1 MENYDVNYDPN
12 DIATNAPDFEEP
24 HVENNHVAHFNS
36 DLMQDEAYRRYYEEL
51 KNSQKENLQA
61 ERQAIKSK
69 NKENLILYG
78 ERPEIKSKNPQNLNL
93 HDEKPAEIS
102 KNNKVYILKRPFE
115 FEGEWIEE
123 LYLDLDSLTGRDI
136 MDASKGVENYV
147 QETDK
152 TYLCNI
158 AAKALKRPKEIMYF
172 MSAKDATAI
181 CYEVSNF
188 LIG

>member
-1 MENYDVNYDPN
+1 MENYDVNYDPS

-24 HVENNHVAHFNS
+24 HVENNHVAHFNG
-36 DLMQDEAYRRYYEEL
+36 DPMQDEAYRRYYEEL
-51 KNSQKENLQA
+51 KNSQNDSLQA
-61 ERQAIKSK
+61 ERQVV
-69 NKENLILYG
+69 
-78 ERPEIKSKNPQNLNL
+78 KSKNPQNLNL
-93 HDEKPAEIS
+93 QAEKPVEIS
-102 KNNKVYILKRPFE
+102 KNNKVYILKRPFQ
-115 FEGEWIEE
+115 FEDEWIEE

-136 MDASKGVENYV
+136 MDASKGVESYV

>member
-1 MENYDVNYDPN
+1 MENYDVNYDPS

-24 HVENNHVAHFNS
+24 HVENNHVAHFNG
-36 DLMQDEAYRRYYEEL
+36 DPMQDEAYRRYYEEL
-51 KNSQKENLQA
+51 KNSQNENLQA
-61 ERQAIKSK
+61 ERQVV
-69 NKENLILYG
+69 
-78 ERPEIKSKNPQNLNL
+78 KSKNPQNLNL

-102 KNNKVYILKRPFE
+102 KNNKVYVLKRPFE

-136 MDASKGVENYV
+136 MDASKGVESYV

>member
-1 MENYDVNYDPN
+1 MENYDVNYDPS

-24 HVENNHVAHFNS
+24 HVENKHVAHFNG
-36 DLMQDEAYRRYYEEL
+36 DPMQDEAYRRYYEEL
-51 KNSQKENLQA
+51 KNSQNENLQA
-61 ERQAIKSK
+61 ERQVV
-69 NKENLILYG
+69 
-78 ERPEIKSKNPQNLNL
+78 KSKNPQNLNL

-136 MDASKGVENYV
+136 MDASKGVESYV

>member
-1 MENYDVNYDPN
+1 MENYEMNYDPN

-24 HVENNHVAHFNS
+24 HVENNHVAHFNG
-36 DLMQDEAYRRYYEEL
+36 DPMQDEAYRRYYEEL

-61 ERQAIKSK
+61 ERQVV
-69 NKENLILYG
+69 
-78 ERPEIKSKNPQNLNL
+78 KSKNPQNLNL
-93 HDEKPAEIS
+93 QEEKPAEIS
-102 KNNKVYILKRPFE
+102 KNNKVYILKRPFQ
-115 FEGEWIEE
+115 FEDEWIEE

-136 MDASKGVENYV
+136 MDASKGVESYV

>member
-1 MENYDVNYDPN
+1 MENYDVNYDPS

-24 HVENNHVAHFNS
+24 HVENNHVAHFNG
-36 DLMQDEAYRRYYEEL
+36 DPMQDEAYRRYYEEL
-51 KNSQKENLQA
+51 KKSQNENLQA
-61 ERQAIKSK
+61 ERQVV
-69 NKENLILYG
+69 
-78 ERPEIKSKNPQNLNL
+78 KSKNPQNLNL
-93 HDEKPAEIS
+93 QEEKPAEIS
-102 KNNKVYILKRPFE
+102 KNNKVYVLKRPFE
-115 FEGEWIEE
+115 FESEWIEE

-136 MDASKGVENYV
+136 MEASKGIESYV

-152 TYLCNI
+152 NYLCNV

>member
-1 MENYDVNYDPN
+1 MENYEMNYDPN

-24 HVENNHVAHFNS
+24 HVENNHVAHFS
-36 DLMQDEAYRRYYEEL
+36 GDPMHDEAYRSYYEEL
-51 KNSQKENLQA
+51 KNSQNENLQA
-61 ERQAIKSK
+61 E
-69 NKENLILYG
+69 NHE
-78 ERPEIKSKNPQNLNL
+78 NLNL
-93 HDEKPAEIS
+93 RDEKPTEIS

-136 MDASKGVENYV
+136 MDASKGVESYV

>member
-1 MENYDVNYDPN
+1 MENYEMNYDPN

-24 HVENNHVAHFNS
+24 HVEDKHVAHFNG
-36 DLMQDEAYRRYYEEL
+36 DPMQDEAYRRYYEEL
-51 KNSQKENLQA
+51 KNSQNENLQA
-61 ERQAIKSK
+61 ERQVV
-69 NKENLILYG
+69 
-78 ERPEIKSKNPQNLNL
+78 RSKNPQNLNL
-93 HDEKPAEIS
+93 QSEKPAEIS
-102 KNNKVYILKRPFE
+102 KNNKVYILKRPFQ
-115 FEGEWIEE
+115 FEDEWIEE

-136 MDASKGVENYV
+136 MDASKGVESYV

>member
-1 MENYDVNYDPN
+1 MENYEMNYDPS

-24 HVENNHVAHFNS
+24 HVEDRHVAHFS
-36 DLMQDEAYRRYYEEL
+36 GDPMQDETYRRYYEEL
-51 KNSQKENLQA
+51 KNSQNENLQA
-61 ERQAIKSK
+61 ERQVV
-69 NKENLILYG
+69 
-78 ERPEIKSKNPQNLNL
+78 KSKNPQNLKL

-123 LYLDLDSLTGRDI
+123 LYLDLDSLTGKDI
-136 MDASKGVENYV
+136 MDASKGVESYV

>member
-1 MENYDVNYDPN
+1 MENYDVNYDPS
-12 DIATNAPDFEEP
+12 DVATNAPDFEEP
-24 HVENNHVAHFNS
+24 HVENNHVAHFNG
-36 DLMQDEAYRRYYEEL
+36 DPMQDEAYRRYYEEL

-61 ERQAIKSK
+61 ERQV
-69 NKENLILYG
+69 
-78 ERPEIKSKNPQNLNL
+78 IKSKNPQNLNL
-93 HDEKPAEIS
+93 QAEKPAEIS
-102 KNNKVYILKRPFE
+102 KNNKVYILKRPFQ
-115 FEGEWIEE
+115 FEDEWIEE

-136 MDASKGVENYV
+136 MDASKGVESYV

>member
-1 MENYDVNYDPN
+1 M
-12 DIATNAPDFEEP
+12 
-24 HVENNHVAHFNS
+24 AHFNG
-36 DLMQDEAYRRYYEEL
+36 DPMQDEAYRRYYEEL
-51 KNSQKENLQA
+51 KNSQNENLQA
-61 ERQAIKSK
+61 ERQVV
-69 NKENLILYG
+69 
-78 ERPEIKSKNPQNLNL
+78 KSKNPQNLNL

-136 MDASKGVENYV
+136 MDASKGVESYV

>member
-1 MENYDVNYDPN
+1 MENYEMNYDPN

-24 HVENNHVAHFNS
+24 HVENKHVAQFNG
-36 DLMQDEAYRRYYEEL
+36 DPMQDVAYRRYYEEL

-61 ERQAIKSK
+61 ERQV
-69 NKENLILYG
+69 
-78 ERPEIKSKNPQNLNL
+78 IKSKNPQNLNL
-93 HDEKPAEIS
+93 QAEKPAEIS
-102 KNNKVYILKRPFE
+102 KNNKVYILKRPFQ
-115 FEGEWIEE
+115 FEDEWIEE

-136 MDASKGVENYV
+136 MDASKGVESYV

>member
-1 MENYDVNYDPN
+1 MENYEMNYDPN

-24 HVENNHVAHFNS
+24 HVEDKHVAHFNG
-36 DLMQDEAYRRYYEEL
+36 DPMQDEAYRRYYEEL
-51 KNSQKENLQA
+51 KNSQKDNLQA
-61 ERQAIKSK
+61 R
-69 NKENLILYG
+69 NHG
-78 ERPEIKSKNPQNLNL
+78 NLNL
-93 HDEKPAEIS
+93 QDEKPAEIS

-136 MDASKGVENYV
+136 MEASKGIESYV

-152 TYLCNI
+152 NYLCNI

>member
-1 MENYDVNYDPN
+1 MKYDPS

-24 HVENNHVAHFNS
+24 HVENNHVAHFNG
-36 DLMQDEAYRRYYEEL
+36 DPMQDEAYRRYYEEL
-51 KNSQKENLQA
+51 KNSQNENLQA
-61 ERQAIKSK
+61 ERQVV
-69 NKENLILYG
+69 
-78 ERPEIKSKNPQNLNL
+78 KSKNPQNLKL
-93 HDEKPAEIS
+93 QDEKPAEIS
-102 KNNKVYILKRPFE
+102 KNNKVYILKRPFQ
-115 FEGEWIEE
+115 FEDEWIEE

-136 MDASKGVENYV
+136 MDASKGVESYV

>member
-1 MENYDVNYDPN
+1 MENYEMNYDPN

-24 HVENNHVAHFNS
+24 HVENNHVAHFNG
-36 DLMQDEAYRRYYEEL
+36 DPMQDEAYRRYYEEL

-61 ERQAIKSK
+61 ERQV
-69 NKENLILYG
+69 
-78 ERPEIKSKNPQNLNL
+78 IKSKNPQNLNL
-93 HDEKPAEIS
+93 QAEKPAEIS
-102 KNNKVYILKRPFE
+102 KNNKVYILKRPFQ
-115 FEGEWIEE
+115 FEDEWIEE

-136 MDASKGVENYV
+136 MDASKGVESYV

>member
-1 MENYDVNYDPN
+1 MENYEMNYDPN

-24 HVENNHVAHFNS
+24 HVESNHVAHFNG
-36 DLMQDEAYRRYYEEL
+36 DPMHDEAYRRYYEEL
-51 KNSQKENLQA
+51 KNSQKENLQ
-61 ERQAIKSK
+61 
-69 NKENLILYG
+69 
-78 ERPEIKSKNPQNLNL
+78 SKNPQNLNL

-136 MDASKGVENYV
+136 MDASKGVESYV

-152 TYLCNI
+152 IYLCNI

-172 MSAKDATAI
+172 MSAKDVTAI

>member
-1 MENYDVNYDPN
+1 MENYEMNYDPN
-12 DIATNAPDFEEP
+12 DIVTNAPDFEEP
-24 HVENNHVAHFNS
+24 HVENKHVAQFNG
-36 DLMQDEAYRRYYEEL
+36 DPMQDEAYIRYYEEL
-51 KNSQKENLQA
+51 KNSQNENLQA
-61 ERQAIKSK
+61 ERQV
-69 NKENLILYG
+69 
-78 ERPEIKSKNPQNLNL
+78 IKSKNPQNLNL

>member
-1 MENYDVNYDPN
+1 MENYEMNYDPS

-24 HVENNHVAHFNS
+24 HVEDNHVAHFNG
-36 DLMQDEAYRRYYEEL
+36 DPMQDEAYRRYYEEL

-61 ERQAIKSK
+61 ERQVV
-69 NKENLILYG
+69 
-78 ERPEIKSKNPQNLNL
+78 KSKNPQNLNL

-136 MDASKGVENYV
+136 MDASKGVESYV

>member
-1 MENYDVNYDPN
+1 MENYDVNYDPS

-24 HVENNHVAHFNS
+24 HVEDNHVAHFNG
-36 DLMQDEAYRRYYEEL
+36 DPMQDEAYRRYYEEL

-61 ERQAIKSK
+61 ERQVV
-69 NKENLILYG
+69 
-78 ERPEIKSKNPQNLNL
+78 KSKNPQNLNL
-93 HDEKPAEIS
+93 QSEKPAEIS
-102 KNNKVYILKRPFE
+102 KNNKVYILKRPFQ
-115 FEGEWIEE
+115 FEDEWIEE

-136 MDASKGVENYV
+136 MDASKGVESYV

>member
-1 MENYDVNYDPN
+1 MENYEMNYDPY

-24 HVENNHVAHFNS
+24 HVENNHVAHFNG
-36 DLMQDEAYRRYYEEL
+36 DPMQDEVYRRYYEEL
-51 KNSQKENLQA
+51 KNSQKSNFNDENSK
-61 ERQAIKSK
+61 IKSK
-69 NKENLILYG
+69 NHE
-78 ERPEIKSKNPQNLNL
+78 NLNL
-93 HDEKPAEIS
+93 SEEKPAEIS

-136 MDASKGVENYV
+136 MEASKGIESYV

-152 TYLCNI
+152 NYLCNI

>member
-1 MENYDVNYDPN
+1 MNYDPS
-12 DIATNAPDFEEP
+12 DVATNAPDFEEP
-24 HVENNHVAHFNS
+24 HVENNHVAHFNN

-51 KNSQKENLQA
+51 KKSQNENLQA
-61 ERQAIKSK
+61 ERQA
-69 NKENLILYG
+69 
-78 ERPEIKSKNPQNLNL
+78 IKSKNPQNLNL

>member
-1 MENYDVNYDPN
+1 MENYEMNYDPN

-24 HVENNHVAHFNS
+24 HVENKHVANFNG
-36 DLMQDEAYRRYYEEL
+36 DPMQDEAYRRYYEEL

-61 ERQAIKSK
+61 ERQVV
-69 NKENLILYG
+69 
-78 ERPEIKSKNPQNLNL
+78 KSKNPQNLNL
-93 HDEKPAEIS
+93 QEEKPAEIS
-102 KNNKVYILKRPFE
+102 KNNKVYVLKRPFE
-115 FEGEWIEE
+115 FESEWIEE

-136 MDASKGVENYV
+136 MDASKGVDSYV

>member
-1 MENYDVNYDPN
+1 MNYDPN

-24 HVENNHVAHFNS
+24 HVENNHVAHFNG
-36 DLMQDEAYRRYYEEL
+36 DPMQDEAYRKYYEEL

-61 ERQAIKSK
+61 ERQVV
-69 NKENLILYG
+69 
-78 ERPEIKSKNPQNLNL
+78 KSKNPQNLNL
-93 HDEKPAEIS
+93 QAEKPAEIS

-136 MDASKGVENYV
+136 MDASKGVESYV

>member
-1 MENYDVNYDPN
+1 MENYDINYDPS

-24 HVENNHVAHFNS
+24 HVEDKHVAHFNG
-36 DLMQDEAYRRYYEEL
+36 DPMQDEAYRKYYEEL
-51 KNSQKENLQA
+51 KNSQNENLQA
-61 ERQAIKSK
+61 ERQVV
-69 NKENLILYG
+69 
-78 ERPEIKSKNPQNLNL
+78 KSKNPQNLNL

-102 KNNKVYILKRPFE
+102 KNNKVYILKRPFQ
-115 FEGEWIEE
+115 FEDEWIEE

-136 MDASKGVENYV
+136 MDASKGVESYV

>member
-24 HVENNHVAHFNS
+24 HVENNHVAHFNG
-36 DLMQDEAYRRYYEEL
+36 DPMQDEAYRRYYEEL
-51 KNSQKENLQA
+51 KNSQNENLQA
-61 ERQAIKSK
+61 ERQVV
-69 NKENLILYG
+69 
-78 ERPEIKSKNPQNLNL
+78 KSKNPQNLNL
-93 HDEKPAEIS
+93 QSEKPAEIS

-136 MDASKGVENYV
+136 MDASKGVESYV